1 MLGEFTLAVWTLFVV
16 TVGVVLGHAATKA
29 GQNTSDEDDGPG
41 AVGADELD
49 GDHGR

>member
-29 GQNTSDEDDGPG
+29 ARPDGDEDDPHA
-41 AVGADELD
+41 AVTPDELE
-49 GDHGR
+49 R